1 MFSTFYLLRLRSADG
16 SLIYYY
22 FTTLDEGMG
31 YFLVVEMVKN
41 PLFPEAGGY
50 CYFSF
55 SLFYHHSFFG
65 FFVLPEA
72 GGSCYFSLCLF
83 YHHSFFGFFVP
94 YGIAC
99 AVIGTFM
106 GAGMGAGLGT
116 RSNLYSS
123 SITKSCSFY

>member
-1 MFSTFYLLRLRSADG
+1 MFSLFCLLRITSADG

-22 FTTLDEGMG
+22 LTTLDEGMG
-31 YFLVVEMVKN
+31 CFLVVEMVKN
-41 PLFPEAGGY
+41 PFFPEAGGF
-50 CYFSF
+50 CSFSL
-55 SLFYHHSFFG
+55 SLFYHHSN
-65 FFVLPEA
+65 
-72 GGSCYFSLCLF
+72 
-83 YHHSFFGFFVP
+83 FGFFVP

-99 AVIGTFM
+99 AVIGTLM